1 LGTVPKIQSLENM
14 RVSRKD
20 QICHPGAYYHIY
32 NRGIHKQDIFLE
44 EKDYVFYLQR
54 LRQVKDKQ
62 KASVIC
68 YCLMPNHIHLLLR
81 QDSKIPIYKVMS
93 CLHTGYSMY
102 FNKKYN
108 KVGHL
113 FQDRFKQ
120 KEVKNDEY
128 LLQLASY
135 IHLNPLI
142 DGLAEKLGD
151 YQWSSYPDYID
162 LRPGTLCDKES
173 VLLGKSSDWYKK
185 ITEEEIVEK
194 LIRKEFQEQLNIRD
208 CP

>member
-1 LGTVPKIQSLENM
+1 M
-14 RVSRKD
+14 RASRKD
-20 QICHPGAYYHIY
+20 QICHPGGYYHIY

-44 EKDYVFYLQR
+44 EKDYIFYLKR

-93 CLHTGYSMY
+93 CLHTAYSMY

-113 FQDRFKQ
+113 FQNRFKQ

-142 DGLAEKLGD
+142 DGLEEKLGD
-151 YQWSSYPDYID
+151 YQWSSYPDYIN

-173 VLLGKSSDWYKK
+173 VLLDKSSDWYKK
-185 ITEEEIVEK
+185 NTEEEIVEK
-194 LIRKEFQEQLNIRD
+194 LIRKEFQEQLDIRD